1 MNNNAAH
8 PIVSENNKKR
18 LENFLKN
25 NNNAPHQQTPSQ
37 PVAPLETIP
46 EGNNENRGN
55 NSNAES
61 VSEVE
66 RMAANAKANA
76 EANAEGPSEE
86 NIRKYENT
94 QIKKLIKNSERQV
107 DRKFTDEELNSFNK
121 LPIDKKLSYL
131 TKRNKEVGVDELND
145 YMTELLGF
153 AKLNNV
159 RKARS
164 MSPPPQIPFLS
175 SAKGGSRKVSPVGP
189 AINMRVKRAP
199 KKKTRKMNANA
210 KAKRKTR
217 KL

>member
-1 MNNNAAH
+1 LNNNAAH